1 MEKAVTNITRFSLSD
16 PFPFNI
22 EELLADFVWRWIRVT
37 DEKIVDW
44 VDQAI
49 KQDQFKVRTDS
60 PDELP
65 TQEQRHSVSVM
76 DIFRSFNQVIEQIV
90 QLNWDDDVGYA
101 KFMTAIAKAIGNGLA
116 RYCEVLEQMFSKEM
130 DRLTPEQEA
139 SVTQTKQEKWIQ
151 LAREAWNNKEKI
163 EPFQFFPEVGDRIS
177 WVFGLSQRRQLT
189 GLYLFAP

>member
-1 MEKAVTNITRFSLSD
+1 M
-16 PFPFNI
+16 
-22 EELLADFVWRWIRVT
+22 T

-49 KQDQFKVRTDS
+49 KQDPFKVRTDS
-60 PDELP
+60 PEDIP

-101 KFMTAIAKAIGNGLA
+101 KFMTAVAKAIGNGLS

-130 DRLTPEQEA
+130 DRLTLEQETSA
-139 SVTQTKQEKWIQ
+139 TQTKQEKWIQ
-151 LAREAWNNKEKI
+151 LAREAWNTKEKI
-163 EPFQFFPEVGDRIS
+163 EPFQFLPEVSGYIS
-177 WVFGLSQRRQLT
+177 RTFIGQMITKALPPFLLRPSPL
-189 GLYLFAP
+189 